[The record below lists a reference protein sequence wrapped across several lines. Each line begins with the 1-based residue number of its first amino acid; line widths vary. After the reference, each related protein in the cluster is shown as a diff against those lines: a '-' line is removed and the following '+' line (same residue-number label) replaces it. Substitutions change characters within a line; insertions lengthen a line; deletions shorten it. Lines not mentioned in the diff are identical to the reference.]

1 MPRGGWRPNSG
12 RKPWTPEQKEAARA
26 RNAARRDATKPHA
39 NAADTAVV
47 ATAAAKPKQP
57 WFGGQAELILEILQR
72 SQDSARKKPRTMDW
86 NPFQPLTRLHK
97 DCFPPA
103 ALPKNKKLHLAM
115 DETLNTTN
123 TWAAQSWMAGG
134 IFSNVASEGL
144 LFLGYPYL
152 SQLAQRPEFR
162 LFGEIRAEEMTRKW
176 IKYRGTD
183 DESTKEKGKKPKK
196 PPGAEDFAPS
206 QQNVELD
213 PRDNPDKAKGRSDS
227 RNKEIETKIK
237 ELEDYAKDL
246 KLRDWFKAAAAQ
258 DSFFGIS
265 HLLLDLKDADNE
277 DRNNPA
283 LRHSIGNGRDE
294 ISKVKLEKG
303 CLKGI
308 RTIEP
313 IWCYP
318 TTYNASNPLIPTWYD
333 PQVWYVM
340 GTEIHKTRILSF
352 IGRPVP
358 DILKPAYAF
367 GGLAMTQMAQPYV
380 DIWLRTR
387 ESVGEIIHA
396 FSVMVLKTNLAT
408 TTMPGGAGGGPGD
421 VLARV
426 NLFNQLRDN
435 QGAFVID
442 KDTEDFMN
450 VAAPISGLS
459 DLQAQAQEH
468 LCSVARYPAVK
479 FTGIQPKGFNACLT
493 ADTLIETD
501 QGQVPIRDVHIGQ
514 KVMTRKGWAPIEK
527 VGCTGYATELIEIE
541 TADSIIRCTANHQI
555 WLPSINAF
563 VPAENVRR
571 GDLLLSR
578 GAIESLSTAHQS
590 HGEAVFGGTGEMAT
604 TPPRYSPAGTP
615 FSIERSGAFTM
626 GLFRKATTFITS
638 TRIARTISLIIS
650 QCLQP
655 QSMRGFTVFPMGSLF
670 LDQPNMNA
678 SAATAVIGLSCQNRR
693 ELCFAVGGAGS
704 PNGGEISHRKPSRVR
719 SAFALCAAHLS
730 KRSERTRNFVREDA
744 QARARIAP
752 RICPFITKNTV
763 KNGPNTP
770 NVETYCGVSS
780 VRRVPAQEF
789 VYDIQVAHG
798 FLPEF
803 FANGICVHNSSEGE
817 LRAFYD
823 TINGEQQHLYGPHLT
838 SVTDIMQ
845 ISLWGQR
852 DPDII
857 HEFVPLWELTEK
869 EKSEKRKA
877 DMEVDV
883 GYLDSGVL
891 SPEEIRTKV
900 ANDPESGYDSI
911 DPDDVPD
918 LLDEEIQGLEPVG
931 GRPQPQAGEK
941 EPGKKAAAAEDDDPT
956 ATEARRQAIVTAG
969 GEVDDKRGRKRR

>member
-26 RNAARRDATKPHA
+26 RNAARRDATKPPA
-39 NAADTAVV
+39 NATDTAVV
-47 ATAAAKPKQP
+47 AAAAKPKQP

-123 TWAAQSWMAGG
+123 SWAAQSWMAGG

-265 HLLLDLKDADNE
+265 HLLLDLKGSDNE
-277 DRNNPA
+277 NRNDPE
-283 LRHSIGNGRDE
+283 LKTSIGNGRDE
-294 ISKVKLEKG
+294 ISKSKLEKG

-396 FSVMVLKTNLAT
+396 FSVMVLATNLAT

-442 KDTEDFMN
+442 KDTEEFSN

-468 LCSVARYPAVK
+468 LCVAQ
-479 FTGIQPKGFNACLT
+479 G
-493 ADTLIETD
+493 TLIETD
-501 QGQVPIRDVHIGQ
+501 RGQVPIEEVTLGDKVATRD
-514 KVMTRKGWAPIEK
+514 
-527 VGCTGYATELIEIE
+527 GYAPLKWVGLTGRATKLVEIVAGDSTLRVTECHPIWSE
-541 TADSIIRCTANHQI
+541 TTGG
-555 WLPSINAF
+555 F
-563 VPAENVRR
+563 VDAKNVRR
-571 GDLLLSR
+571 SHRLAKSTRWANTAPQSFGAADGGGRRKQATTAMKRLGVFCTDRFTKLMWGQFQKATISITKMRTNSTTALTTLSPFD
-578 GAIESLSTAHQS
+578 APIICASTSLSAGSASIAIGRFSSSNAPSAEPTTKQSFRSGLFIAQRNVRPHSGS
-590 HGEAVFGGTGEMAT
+590 HGACERVCL
-604 TPPRYSPAGTP
+604 
-615 FSIERSGAFTM
+615 IE
-626 GLFRKATTFITS
+626 GLDEPVYNLSVAD
-638 TRIARTISLIIS
+638 
-650 QCLQP
+650 
-655 QSMRGFTVFPMGSLF
+655 GF
-670 LDQPNMNA
+670 A
-678 SAATAVIGLSCQNRR
+678 
-693 ELCFAVGGAGS
+693 
-704 PNGGEISHRKPSRVR
+704 
-719 SAFALCAAHLS
+719 
-730 KRSERTRNFVREDA
+730 
-744 QARARIAP
+744 
-752 RICPFITKNTV
+752 
-763 KNGPNTP
+763 
-770 NVETYCGVSS
+770 
-780 VRRVPAQEF
+780 
-789 VYDIQVAHG
+789 
-798 FLPEF
+798 PEF
-803 FANGICVHNSSEGE
+803 FANGILTHNCSVARIPAVKYTGINPKGFNATSESE

-823 TINGEQQHLYGPHLT
+823 TIVGEQNHLFDPHLT
-838 SVTDIMQ
+838 TILDIMQ
-845 ISLWGQR
+845 ISLWGAR

-869 EKSEKRKA
+869 EKAEMRKA
-877 DMEVDV
+877 NMEVDV
-883 GYLDSGVL
+883 GYMDGGVL
-891 SPEEIRTKV
+891 GPEEIRTKI

-956 ATEARRQAIVTAG
+956 AAEAKRQAIVTAG

>member
-26 RNAARRDATKPHA
+26 RNAAKRNATKLAA
-39 NAADTAVV
+39 NATDTAVV

-123 TWAAQSWMAGG
+123 SWAAQSWMAGG

-183 DESTKEKGKKPKK
+183 DESTKEKGKKSKK
-196 PPGAEDFAPS
+196 NPAAADFAPS

-213 PRDNPDKAKGRSDS
+213 PRDKPDKAKGRSDS

-237 ELEDYAKDL
+237 ELEDYEKDL
-246 KLRDWFKAAAAQ
+246 KLRDWFKASAAQ
-258 DSFFGIS
+258 DDYFGIS

-340 GTEIHKTRILSF
+340 GTEIHKTRCLSF

-367 GGLAMTQMAQPYV
+367 GGLSMTQMAQPYV

-396 FSVMVLKTNLAT
+396 FSVMVLSTNLAT

-442 KDTEDFMN
+442 KDTEEFTN
-450 VAAPISGLS
+450 VSAPISGLS

-468 LCSVARYPAVK
+468 LFSVGRIPAVK
-479 FTGIQPKGFNACLT
+479 YAGIQPKGLNAT
-493 ADTLIETD
+493 
-501 QGQVPIRDVHIGQ
+501 
-514 KVMTRKGWAPIEK
+514 
-527 VGCTGYATELIEIE
+527 
-541 TADSIIRCTANHQI
+541 
-555 WLPSINAF
+555 
-563 VPAENVRR
+563 
-571 GDLLLSR
+571 
-578 GAIESLSTAHQS
+578 
-590 HGEAVFGGTGEMAT
+590 
-604 TPPRYSPAGTP
+604 
-615 FSIERSGAFTM
+615 
-626 GLFRKATTFITS
+626 
-638 TRIARTISLIIS
+638 
-650 QCLQP
+650 
-655 QSMRGFTVFPMGSLF
+655 
-670 LDQPNMNA
+670 
-678 SAATAVIGLSCQNRR
+678 
-693 ELCFAVGGAGS
+693 
-704 PNGGEISHRKPSRVR
+704 
-719 SAFALCAAHLS
+719 
-730 KRSERTRNFVREDA
+730 
-744 QARARIAP
+744 
-752 RICPFITKNTV
+752 
-763 KNGPNTP
+763 
-770 NVETYCGVSS
+770 
-780 VRRVPAQEF
+780 
-789 VYDIQVAHG
+789 
-798 FLPEF
+798 
-803 FANGICVHNSSEGE
+803 SEGE
-817 LRAFYD
+817 MRAFYD
-823 TINGEQQHLYGPHLT
+823 TISGSQQHLFGPHLT
-838 SVTDIMQ
+838 TVTDIMQ
-845 ISLWGQR
+845 ISLWGAR
-852 DPDII
+852 DPDITF
-857 HEFVPLWELTEK
+857 EFVPLWELTEK

-877 DMEVDV
+877 DMEVDT
-883 GYLDSGVL
+883 GYMDGGVL
-891 SPEEIRTKV
+891 APEEIRTRL

-911 DPDDVPD
+911 DPEDVPD
-918 LLDEEIQGLEPVG
+918 LLAEEIEGLEPVG

-956 ATEARRQAIVTAG
+956 AAEARRQAIVTAG

>member
-1 MPRGGWRPNSG
+1 MPRGGHREGSG
-12 RKPWTPEQKEAARA
+12 RPPWTEEQKAAARE
-26 RNAARRDATKPHA
+26 RNAAKRAAKAGTKAPS
-39 NAADTAVV
+39 TAVV
-47 ATAAAKPKQP
+47 AQPAAKPRP
-57 WFGGQAELILEILQR
+57 VWASEVVLEIIKQ
-72 SQDSARKKPRTMDW
+72 SQESSRRKPRTMDW
-86 NPFQPLTRLHK
+86 NPFQPLGRLHR
-97 DCFPPA
+97 DCFPPGA
-103 ALPKNKKLHLAM
+103 VPQNKKLQLAM
-115 DETLNTTN
+115 DSNLNTTN
-123 TWAAQSWMAGG
+123 TWASQSWMAGG

-183 DESTKEKGKKPKK
+183 DESTKEKGKKSNKTA
-196 PPGAEDFAPS
+196 GAQDFAPS

-213 PRDNPDKAKGRSDS
+213 PRDDPDKAKGRSDS

-396 FSVMVLKTNLAT
+396 FSVMVLSTNLAT

-442 KDTEDFMN
+442 KDTEEFTN
-450 VAAPISGLS
+450 VSAPISGLS

-468 LCSVARYPAVK
+468 LCSVARLPAVK
-479 FTGIQPKGFNACLT
+479 YTGIQPKGLNAT
-493 ADTLIETD
+493 
-501 QGQVPIRDVHIGQ
+501 
-514 KVMTRKGWAPIEK
+514 
-527 VGCTGYATELIEIE
+527 
-541 TADSIIRCTANHQI
+541 
-555 WLPSINAF
+555 
-563 VPAENVRR
+563 
-571 GDLLLSR
+571 
-578 GAIESLSTAHQS
+578 
-590 HGEAVFGGTGEMAT
+590 
-604 TPPRYSPAGTP
+604 
-615 FSIERSGAFTM
+615 
-626 GLFRKATTFITS
+626 
-638 TRIARTISLIIS
+638 
-650 QCLQP
+650 
-655 QSMRGFTVFPMGSLF
+655 
-670 LDQPNMNA
+670 
-678 SAATAVIGLSCQNRR
+678 
-693 ELCFAVGGAGS
+693 
-704 PNGGEISHRKPSRVR
+704 
-719 SAFALCAAHLS
+719 
-730 KRSERTRNFVREDA
+730 
-744 QARARIAP
+744 
-752 RICPFITKNTV
+752 
-763 KNGPNTP
+763 
-770 NVETYCGVSS
+770 
-780 VRRVPAQEF
+780 
-789 VYDIQVAHG
+789 
-798 FLPEF
+798 
-803 FANGICVHNSSEGE
+803 SEGE
-817 LRAFYD
+817 MRAFYD
-823 TINGEQQHLYGPHLT
+823 TIVGEQNHLFGPHLT
-838 SVTDIMQ
+838 SVLDIMQ
-845 ISLWGQR
+845 VSLWGAR
-852 DPDII
+852 DPDITF
-857 HEFVPLWELTEK
+857 EFVPLWELTEK

-877 DMEVDV
+877 DMEVDI
-883 GYLDSGVL
+883 GYLDGGIL
-891 SPEEIRTKV
+891 SQEEIRTKL
-900 ANDPESGYDSI
+900 ANDPESGYDGI
-911 DPDDVPD
+911 DPDDTVD
-918 LLDEEIQGLEPVG
+918 LLSEEERGLEPQG
-931 GRPQPQAGEK
+931 GRPQPQAEIGEEEQGNK
-941 EPGKKAAAAEDDDPT
+941 PAAEDDDPT
-956 ATEARRQAIVTAG
+956 ASEARRQAIVTAG